1 MPQVKLF
8 PSWARWEFWTH
19 QSFEA
24 QLEPG
29 LQAISRGI
37 FSNILSPVFCINLYE
52 ELYLKKSKIMWKVPK
67 EINFTQFS
75 EVWDK
80 KGSISCMFILLSFFA
95 PLLL

>member
-1 MPQVKLF
+1 
-8 PSWARWEFWTH
+8 
-19 QSFEA
+19 
-24 QLEPG
+24 
-29 LQAISRGI
+29 
-37 FSNILSPVFCINLYE
+37 
-52 ELYLKKSKIMWKVPK
+52 MWKVPK